1 MFSGIK
7 SVNQFCVT
15 PFRHVKL
22 VFTIF
27 FRSFCQVW
35 KHEIASRESLWY
47 PITAHEPLLKTNWS
61 LERKKPSRL
70 PSRLIKKLNT
80 IKNRRKFIK
89 EVVLKEQDSGYV
101 GIFDVLAP
109 LDCVQNSLVYIDFS
123 ITIDL
128 NRLTYKLLVNKN
140 PLMKSR
146 SKNHQPQDRKMSL
159 FSKANSLVYK
169 LVLIYQEIR
178 SSWFVFICRGALN

>member
-1 MFSGIK
+1 MFSGTK
-7 SVNQFCVT
+7 RVNQFCVT

-27 FRSFCQVW
+27 FFILFAKYENMKQRAGNLSGIQSLRMRRYLRRTGAQKGKSLVDYLVG
-35 KHEIASRESLWY
+35 ESR
-47 PITAHEPLLKTNWS
+47 
-61 LERKKPSRL
+61 
-70 PSRLIKKLNT
+70 NT
-80 IKNRRKFIK
+80 SKNRRKFIK
-89 EVVLKEQDSGYV
+89 EVVLTEQDSGYV
-101 GIFDVLAP
+101 GIFDVIAP
-109 LDCVQNSLVYIDFS
+109 LDCVQNFLVYIDFS

-159 FSKANSLVYK
+159 FSKANSRVHK